1 MLPSSMLADR
11 FTGNMMVLSS
21 IPAPQIRAFVF
32 GTGGRVGIWIF
43 LGMLGILGILNS
55 KP

>member
-32 GTGGRVGIWIF
+32 GTAGQGWNLDISRDAWN
-43 LGMLGILGILNS
+43 LRDA